1 MGHAAEDVGSGGDD
15 TGPNGT
21 FSFEAVEGTGVVVKT
36 LGEEGELIRVMGR
49 VAVAVSVELGAERE
63 VGGMAGDAEG
73 GFLMGRGDA
82 VVDAAATGGVGVPG
96 VAGGDEV
103 VDGGLHGFARIC
115 IGREVVEAGE
125 ELIGGVGHANADEVG
140 TGLAEGAG
148 RELVAREGLDFMGE
162 GDRVFAFRVLGEF
175 TVDEVVKRDID
186 GDVVA
191 VVEIESEM
199 EKLRGGR
206 GKLEAEPVFGGGLF
220 SGITERDIRSFVAG
234 GDH

>member
-1 MGHAAEDVGSGGDD
+1 
-15 TGPNGT
+15 
-21 FSFEAVEGTGVVVKT
+21 
-36 LGEEGELIRVMGR
+36 
-49 VAVAVSVELGAERE
+49 
-63 VGGMAGDAEG
+63 
-73 GFLMGRGDA
+73 
-82 VVDAAATGGVGVPG
+82 
-96 VAGGDEV
+96 
-103 VDGGLHGFARIC
+103 LHGFARIC

-234 GDH
+234 GDHWLTEAEGSSVPPEVIGLGFELGAGGKREEGSADGDVGGVGNVEGEPGTRTDVGEKIPIASVKLLREHDFVLATEFNSNAALAERGGGRNRDEQT